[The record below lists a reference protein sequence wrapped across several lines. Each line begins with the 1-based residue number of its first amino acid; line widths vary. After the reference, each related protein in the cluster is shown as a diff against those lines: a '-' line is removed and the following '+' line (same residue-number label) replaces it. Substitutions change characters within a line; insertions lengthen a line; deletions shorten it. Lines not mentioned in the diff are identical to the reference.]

1 LPFVKFY
8 ASEMLVIT
16 PRPIPNSYWATPQL
30 LACEYPGAPTPAE
43 AIPKLDALLAAGI
56 RDFYDLTEA
65 RELVPYELLLRERAA
80 HAGLD
85 PITIRYERFLVRDL
99 GLPTPER
106 LAAVLAALAAS
117 EAAGRRAAVHCWGGI
132 GRTGTVV
139 GCHLVQ
145 QHGLSGPEALA
156 FIAREWQTVAK
167 RDRAPRSPETD
178 AQLAFVRSYEPIL

>member
-1 LPFVKFY
+1 MS
-8 ASEMLVIT
+8 ASQ

-30 LACEYPGAPTPAE
+30 LACEYPGAPTPAA

-65 RELVPYELLLRERAA
+65 RELVPYEALLRERAA

-85 PITIRYERFLVRDL
+85 PSAIQYQRFPVRDL
-99 GLPTPER
+99 DLPTPER
-106 LAAVLAALAAS
+106 LSAVLAALAAS

-145 QHGLSGPEALA
+145 QHNLSGPEALA

-178 AQLAFVRSYEPIL
+178 AQIAFVRGYKAAR

>member
-1 LPFVKFY
+1 MPQLP
-8 ASEMLVIT
+8 

-30 LACEYPGAPTPAE
+30 LACEYPGAPTPAA

-65 RELVPYELLLRERAA
+65 GELVPYEALLRERAA

-85 PITIRYERFLVRDL
+85 PSSIGYRRLPIRDL
-99 GLPTPER
+99 GLPSAER
-106 LAAVLAALAAS
+106 LQEILVALAES
-117 EAAGRRAAVHCWGGI
+117 TAAGRRAAVHCWGGI

-145 QHGLSGPEALA
+145 QHGLNGAEALA
-156 FIAREWQTVAK
+156 HIAREWQGVAK
-167 RDRAPRSPETD
+167 SDRVPRSPETD
-178 AQLAFVRSYEPIL
+178 AQVAFVRDYQLKG

>member
-1 LPFVKFY
+1 MPI
-8 ASEMLVIT
+8 SQ
-16 PRPIPNSYWATPQL
+16 PRPLPNSYWATPQL

-56 RDFYDLTEA
+56 RDFYDLTEDQ
-65 RELVPYELLLRERAA
+65 ELVPYEMLLRERAA

-85 PITIRYERFLVRDL
+85 PAIIRYRRLPIRDL
-99 GLPTPER
+99 DLPSAER
-106 LAAVLAALAAS
+106 LTEILAALAES
-117 EAAGRRAAVHCWGGI
+117 EAAGRLAAVHCWGGI

-156 FIAREWQTVAK
+156 FIAHEWQTVAK
-167 RDRAPRSPETD
+167 RARAPRSPETD
-178 AQLAFVRSYEPIL
+178 AQIAFVRGYQAAY

>member
-1 LPFVKFY
+1 MP
-8 ASEMLVIT
+8 AT
-16 PRPIPNSYWATPQL
+16 QPRPIPNSYWATPQL

-65 RELVPYELLLRERAA
+65 RELVPYEALLRERAA

-85 PITIRYERFLVRDL
+85 PGAVHYQRFPVRDL
-99 GLPTPER
+99 DLPTPER
-106 LAAVLAALAAS
+106 LTEVLAALAAS

-139 GCHLVQ
+139 GCYLVQ

-156 FIAREWQTVAK
+156 FIAQEWQAVAK
-167 RDRAPRSPETD
+167 RNRAPRSPETD
-178 AQLAFVRSYEPIL
+178 AQIAFVRVYQSVV

>member
-1 LPFVKFY
+1 MS
-8 ASEMLVIT
+8 ASQ

-65 RELVPYELLLRERAA
+65 RELVPYEALLRERAA

-85 PITIRYERFLVRDL
+85 PSAIRYQRFPVRDL
-99 GLPTPER
+99 DLPTPDR
-106 LAAVLAALAAS
+106 LTEVLAALAAS

-145 QHGLSGPEALA
+145 QCGLSGPEALA

-178 AQLAFVRSYEPIL
+178 AQIAFVRGYKSKS

>member
-1 LPFVKFY
+1 M
-8 ASEMLVIT
+8 SQ

-43 AIPKLDALLAAGI
+43 AIPKIDALLAAGI
-56 RDFYDLTEA
+56 CHFYDLTED
-65 RELVPYELLLRERAA
+65 RELVPYEALLRERAA

-85 PITIRYERFLVRDL
+85 PATIRYRRLPIRDL
-99 GLPTPER
+99 GLPSAAR
-106 LAAVLAALAAS
+106 LTEILAELAES
-117 EAAGRRAAVHCWGGI
+117 EAAGQLAAVHCWGGI

-156 FIAREWQTVAK
+156 FIAHEWQTVAK
-167 RDRAPRSPETD
+167 RARAPRSPETD
-178 AQLAFVRSYEPIL
+178 AQIAFVRGYRPANN

>member
-1 LPFVKFY
+1 MSAFQ
-8 ASEMLVIT
+8 

-30 LACEYPGAPTPAE
+30 LACEYPGAPTPAG

-65 RELVPYELLLRERAA
+65 HELVPYEALLRERAA

-85 PITIRYERFLVRDL
+85 PNAIRYQRLPVRDL

-106 LAAVLAALAAS
+106 LAEVLAALAAS
-117 EAAGRRAAVHCWGGI
+117 ETAGRRAAVHCWGGI

-178 AQLAFVRSYEPIL
+178 AQIAFVRRYQPVG